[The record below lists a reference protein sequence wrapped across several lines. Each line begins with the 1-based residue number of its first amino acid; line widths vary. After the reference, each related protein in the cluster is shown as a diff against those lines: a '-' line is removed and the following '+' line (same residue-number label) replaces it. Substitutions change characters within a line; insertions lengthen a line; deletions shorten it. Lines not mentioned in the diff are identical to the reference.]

1 MNDKDFELLMD
12 SVKEGGAILRKEK
25 EPTRK
30 FVFSPPNVKAIRK
43 KAKATQQEFATMIG
57 VSIGTLRNW
66 EQGRRNP
73 DGPALALLK
82 VASVDPTYIKEILA
96 N

>member
-1 MNDKDFELLMD
+1 MNDKDFELLMA

-43 KAKATQQEFATMIG
+43 KAKVTQ
-57 VSIGTLRNW
+57 
-66 EQGRRNP
+66 
-73 DGPALALLK
+73 
-82 VASVDPTYIKEILA
+82 
-96 N
+96 

>member
-1 MNDKDFELLMD
+1 MNDKDFELVME

-30 FVFSPPNVKAIRK
+30 FIFLPPDIKAIRK
-43 KAKATQQEFATMIG
+43 HAKVTQQEFATMIG
-57 VSIGTLRNW
+57 VSVGTLRNW
-66 EQGRRNP
+66 EQGRRVP

-82 VASVDPTYIKEILA
+82 VASVDPKYIKEILA